1 MSALIDLTPRAASS
15 ATTEPTEATEP
26 AAVVSMDL
34 TIAATRHRQ
43 VQERLKALQAEATA
57 ARADLQRHLEA
68 LRCEQV
74 RSGEA
79 PTSTRIDTLQGNPL
93 TVVWQEVYR
102 AMKGATVKRAQAEGC
117 PVTAVQSVRL
127 RSGLTVQGLRERLG
141 EAVVDKMLPLLVV
154 RLDHQLPKGSA
165 AAAARCFLNGDD
177 TTGESLLDLILAT
190 GANPMVRL

>member
-1 MSALIDLTPRAASS
+1 MSALIDLTPRAASAPTD
-15 ATTEPTEATEP
+15 ATDHTEP

-43 VQERLKALQAEATA
+43 IVERLKSLQAEATA

-79 PTSTRIDTLQGNPL
+79 PTSSRIDTLTGNPL
-93 TVVWQEVYR
+93 KVVWQERYS
-102 AMKGATVKRAQAEGC
+102 AMKSDTVKRAQAEGC

-127 RSGLTVQGLRERLG
+127 RSGVTVQGLRERLG
-141 EAVVDKMLPLLVV
+141 DTVVDKLLPLLVV
-154 RLDHQLPKGSA
+154 RLDHQLPKGSCE
-165 AAAARCFLNGDD
+165 AAARCFLNGDD
-177 TTGESLLDLILAT
+177 ATGESLLDLILSTNAL
-190 GANPMVRL
+190 PMVRL

>member
-1 MSALIDLTPRAASS
+1 MSALIDLTPRAASAPTD
-15 ATTEPTEATEP
+15 ATDHTEP

-43 VQERLKALQAEATA
+43 VQERLKSLQAEATA

-79 PTSTRIDTLQGNPL
+79 PTSSRIDTLTGNPL
-93 TVVWQEVYR
+93 KVVWQERYS
-102 AMKGATVKRAQAEGC
+102 AMSSGTVKRAQAEGC

-127 RSGLTVQGLRERLG
+127 RSGVTVQGLRERLG
-141 EAVVDKMLPLLVV
+141 DTVVDKLLPLLVV
-154 RLDHQLPKGSA
+154 RLDHQLPKGSCE
-165 AAAARCFLNGDD
+165 AAARCFLNGDD
-177 TTGESLLDLILAT
+177 ATGESLLDLILSTNAL
-190 GANPMVRL
+190 PMVRL

>member
-1 MSALIDLTPRAASS
+1 MSALIDLTPRAA
-15 ATTEPTEATEP
+15 AAPTDATEPSEP

-43 VQERLKALQAEATA
+43 IVERLKSLQAEATA

-68 LRCEQV
+68 LRCEQL
-74 RSGEA
+74 RSGDA

-102 AMKGATVKRAQAEGC
+102 PMKGDIVKRAQAEGC

-165 AAAARCFLNGDD
+165 SAAARCFLNGDD
-177 TTGESLLDLILAT
+177 TTGESLLDLILTT